1 MQENEPTGEHVNW
14 RYAEVGQMA
23 TLDDGTISKCQKKN
37 MYSDSRGRH
46 RTFISLEHAR
56 GWFPGTS
63 HLSRKSNC
71 YSRKT
76 WIETESRK
84 SRTKAVV
91 RLYAELK
98 LSKGRLDSVDFV
110 MLGRVYR
117 PDQERPDWT
126 VKRLLKERRIKDMV
140 RDEMAEIVRLKG
152 ISPELVIRE
161 YEALRQDAKKQG
173 QLAIQKRILDKY
185 VDLLDMMPEEGT
197 SSQSHG
203 VSEDVDLSIYL

>member
-1 MQENEPTGEHVNW
+1 
-14 RYAEVGQMA
+14 
-23 TLDDGTISKCQKKN
+23 
-37 MYSDSRGRH
+37 
-46 RTFISLEHAR
+46 
-56 GWFPGTS
+56 
-63 HLSRKSNC
+63 
-71 YSRKT
+71 
-76 WIETESRK
+76 
-84 SRTKAVV
+84 
-91 RLYAELK
+91 
-98 LSKGRLDSVDFV
+98 